1 MIRRATHRGT
11 GQAAADRHHLVA
23 LTASAIKGDED
34 DCLAAGMDAY
44 ITKPVTVAALGA
56 VLDRVIDRTHG
67 LPVVTDV

>member
-1 MIRRATHRGT
+1 
-11 GQAAADRHHLVA
+11 VA

-56 VLDRVIDRTHG
+56 VLDRVIDRPMACRSLLTSEPARCAPPWPG
-67 LPVVTDV
+67 